1 LKSAPKIYNIPRM
14 KEIGIFPSKI
24 SHWWRSATGRVFY
37 GWWILVLG
45 SLVNGIGGGII
56 YHSFTVFFLPL
67 KRDLA
72 VSSAAISL
80 LYGAARLEG
89 GVDGTLYGYLI
100 DRIGSRRM
108 ILMGASLAGTGLIL
122 LSTVHDFF
130 SFFLIYVFI
139 VSVGSNAGFFHPVST
154 AINKWFIRRRG
165 LGFSVISASGSIG
178 GMVMAPLL
186 SFVILNFG
194 WRNGAIMAGLMIL
207 AIAIPAA
214 LPMKRSPETIG
225 LYPDGQPP
233 AKNPP
238 DQPASVS
245 RAAGEEANFSVR
257 EALRTVHFWFLMASI
272 SLRLL
277 VTVAL
282 NTHFVPLLVWKG
294 MGEAA
299 SAYLVSLFALISI
312 PAALALGW
320 MGDRWNKAL
329 LSSLCILPLALAML
343 GMIVIQDKAILYFF
357 PIAFAV
363 TMGTAP
369 LNWALIGDFFGRTRY
384 ATLRGIM
391 GVGYGTAT
399 FLSPIYAGWIFDRT
413 QSYTLVLLTF
423 SFIIGIAA
431 IIFATLRHPAP
442 RRQIIS
448 EGPRNRKEVSA

>member
-1 LKSAPKIYNIPRM
+1 M
-14 KEIGIFPSKI
+14 KEMAISPSKI
-24 SHWWRSATGRVFY
+24 SHWWRSTIGRVFY

-45 SLVNGIGGGII
+45 SLINGIGIGII

-100 DRIGSRRM
+100 DRIGSRKM
-108 ILMGASLAGTGLIL
+108 IMIGASLAGTGLIL
-122 LSTVHDFF
+122 LSTVHDFL

-154 AINKWFIRRRG
+154 AVNKWFIRHRG

-178 GMVMAPLL
+178 GMIMAPLL
-186 SFVILNFG
+186 SFVILDFG
-194 WRNGAIMAGLMIL
+194 WRNGAIMAGVMIL
-207 AIAIPAA
+207 AIALPAA
-214 LPMKRSPETIG
+214 LPIKRSPEAVG

-233 AKNPP
+233 PKNRP
-238 DQPASVS
+238 DQPTSLIQ
-245 RAAGEEANFSVR
+245 AAGEEANFGVR
-257 EALRTVHFWFLMASI
+257 EALKTVRFWFLMASI

-282 NTHFVPLLVWKG
+282 NTHFVPILVWKG
-294 MGEAA
+294 MEEAA

-312 PAALALGW
+312 PAALTLGW

-329 LSSLCILPLALAML
+329 LSSLCILPLTVAML
-343 GMIVIQDKAILYFF
+343 GMIIIQEKAILYFF
-357 PIAFAV
+357 PIAFAL

-369 LNWALIGDFFGRTRY
+369 LNWALIGDFFGRARY

-423 SFIIGIAA
+423 SVIIVIAA
-431 IIFATLRHPAP
+431 IIFATLRHPVP
-442 RRQIIS
+442 RSQIIS
-448 EGPRNRKEVSA
+448 DGPRKHPGKVSA